1 MGGGGSYFNA
11 SPKDAYFSELPLNQS
26 ILNLLGHSI
35 AHFII
40 ENNSAFFDQGIVNRI
55 WSEFIIVWHQKYFFF
70 IKWEMNTKCKHLCF
84 HAKKKINSKFEDHNR
99 IIFFVNKNI
108 WKVELTKFVWC
119 PSLQIVPNFLKLVLV
134 TCNVFPYCD
143 SLLFDLKSGVLVTN

>member
-1 MGGGGSYFNA
+1 LGLLTEFATKLQGEVQKSIFFYLVEMGGGGSYFNA

-55 WSEFIIVWHQKYFFF
+55 WSEFIIV
-70 IKWEMNTKCKHLCF
+70 
-84 HAKKKINSKFEDHNR
+84 
-99 IIFFVNKNI
+99 
-108 WKVELTKFVWC
+108 
-119 PSLQIVPNFLKLVLV
+119 
-134 TCNVFPYCD
+134 
-143 SLLFDLKSGVLVTN
+143 